1 MKFFKLKKNR
11 KDLDLT
17 CPTKLIE
24 QLTKPNITLNKAN
37 EIINKLDNKIINEL
51 DNEKNED
58 IHKNIYNFLASLDKL
73 RLLIIKINMTK
84 IEKINN
90 SLDKNITNVSVMILG
105 TVGLSFLVNIYSNL
119 VVNDIKITT
128 PFFEYTTKFINNSI
142 LIIFAFIIIILPL
155 FLAYLVIKST
165 KNKKLYSIDL
175 VLINMI
181 DHIIEL
187 RKADVNNN
195 ENIITTEVVEVT
207 KMAENK
213 ARKETVKFRKENKKA
228 PVNNTSAKKW

>member
-17 CPTKLIE
+17 CPTELIE
-24 QLTKPNITLNKAN
+24 QLTKHNITLKKAN
-37 EIINKLDNKIINEL
+37 EIINKLDNKIINES
-51 DNEKNED
+51 DNKKIED
-58 IHKNIYNFLASLDKL
+58 IHKNIYNFLASLDEPH
-73 RLLIIKINMTK
+73 LLTIKINMTK

-90 SLDKNITNVSVMILG
+90 SLDKNITNVSVMILS

-119 VVNDIKITT
+119 AVNDIKITT

-142 LIIFAFIIIILPL
+142 LIIFAFIIIILL
-155 FLAYLVIKST
+155 FFVAYLVIPST
-165 KNKKLYSIDL
+165 KKKKLYSIDL

-187 RKADVNNN
+187 KKADVNNN
-195 ENIITTEVVEVT
+195 KNIITTSVVEVT
-207 KMAENK
+207 KMTENK
-213 ARKETVKFRKENKKA
+213 ARKETIKFKKENKKA
-228 PVNNTSAKKW
+228 PVNDTSAEK